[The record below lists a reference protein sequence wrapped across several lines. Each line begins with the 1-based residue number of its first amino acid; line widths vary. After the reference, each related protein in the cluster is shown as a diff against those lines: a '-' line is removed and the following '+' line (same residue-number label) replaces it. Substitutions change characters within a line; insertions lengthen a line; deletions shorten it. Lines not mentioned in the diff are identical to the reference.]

1 MAPLP
6 THNSSNSFIKDSD
19 KLTLGQTLKMISPHA
34 IDGVLKH
41 PPDRWLTNAR
51 LTHYQAL
58 LLNPPR
64 IQFTSSSALH
74 PTTLLPD
81 PDLDQ
86 LLHDSVDILSRLH
99 RIRPDLRK
107 HPSNEG

>member
-1 MAPLP
+1 
-6 THNSSNSFIKDSD
+6 
-19 KLTLGQTLKMISPHA
+19 MISPHA

-41 PPDRWLTNAR
+41 PLDRWLTNAW

-58 LLNPPR
+58 LLKPPR
-64 IQFTSSSALH
+64 IQFTSSNSALH
-74 PTTLLPD
+74 PTALLPD

-86 LLHDSVDILSRLH
+86 PLHDSVDILSHLH
-99 RIRPDLRK
+99 GIRQDLPR